1 MNIKELNQFMLDYE
15 LKPSQKLIKYLIII
29 GISAMKSKTQ
39 DISIETIK
47 LIASSCKQQK
57 LRDGMAELKE
67 KVINIQQS
75 LSPKNGTFN
84 FYDHKSFKNTKD
96 QLKSTQFSPIL
107 KKKKDDLQNKAKKG
121 QIKQDI
127 EFNLQSLNLNK
138 KENNQ
143 LINQFSEQTQSYQHF
158 QQSNNYFTQKK
169 VSLDQIANNFLNSPL
184 VKNPVSARNLTQQE
198 NELKYFF
205 QNSWKLI

>member
-15 LKPSQKLIKYLIII
+15 LKPTQKLFKYLVII
-29 GISAMKSKTQ
+29 GIQAMKTKTS

-75 LSPKNGTFN
+75 LSPQKGNFN
-84 FYDHKSFKNTKD
+84 FYQPKSVLNSKD
-96 QLKSTQFSPIL
+96 QLMNSQFSPIL
-107 KKKKDDLQNKAKKG
+107 KKKDDLQIKSKKA
-121 QIKQDI
+121 QIQQDI
-127 EFNLQSLNLNK
+127 ESNLKSLNFNK

-143 LINQFSEQTQSYQHF
+143 QANQFQQKNKPYQLP

-169 VSLDQIANNFLNSPL
+169 VSLDQIANNFLSSPL
-184 VKNPVSARNLTQQE
+184 VKNPVSARNITQKE
-198 NELKYFF
+198 SELKHFF

>member
-1 MNIKELNQFMLDYE
+1 MNIKELNQFIIDYE

-29 GISAMKSKTQ
+29 GISAMKTKTQ

-57 LRDGMAELKE
+57 LRDSMAELKQR
-67 KVINIQQS
+67 VVNIQQS
-75 LSPKNGTFN
+75 LSSKNENFN
-84 FYDHKSFKNTKD
+84 FNEKKSIMNSKD
-96 QLKSTQFSPIL
+96 RLMSTQFSPIL
-107 KKKKDDLQNKAKKG
+107 KNKKDDLQNRAKKTL
-121 QIKQDI
+121 IKKDI
-127 EFNLQSLNLNK
+127 ESNLKSLNLNK

-143 LINQFSEQTQSYQHF
+143 LSNQLLEQTKSQQHT

-184 VKNPVSARNLTQQE
+184 VKNPVSARNITQQE
-198 NELKYFF
+198 SELKYFF
-205 QNSWKLI
+205 QNSWKIV

>member
-1 MNIKELNQFMLDYE
+1 MNNIKELNQFMLDYE
-15 LKPSQKLIKYLIII
+15 LKPSQKLIKYLVII

-75 LSPKNGTFN
+75 LSPKSANLKFSEN
-84 FYDHKSFKNTKD
+84 KSIQKYKD
-96 QLKSTQFSPIL
+96 QLMESQFSPIL
-107 KKKKDDLQNKAKKG
+107 KRKDDEQNRTKKT

-127 EFNLQSLNLNK
+127 DFNLKSLNQNK
-138 KENNQ
+138 KENNP
-143 LINQFSEQTQSYQHF
+143 LNNQFQHQSKLNQQTQ
-158 QQSNNYFTQKK
+158 QSSDYFIQKK
-169 VSLDQIANNFLNSPL
+169 VSLEQIANHFLSSPL
-184 VKNPVSARNLTQQE
+184 VKNPMSARNITQQE
-198 NELKYFF
+198 SELKFF
-205 QNSWKLI
+205 FRIHGN

>member
-1 MNIKELNQFMLDYE
+1 MNIKELNQFILDYE
-15 LKPSQKLIKYLIII
+15 LKPSQKLIKYLVII

-75 LSPKNGTFN
+75 LSPKNGNFN
-84 FYDHKSFKNTKD
+84 LNELKKSVQNSKD
-96 QLKSTQFSPIL
+96 QLMNSQFSPIL
-107 KKKKDDLQNKAKKG
+107 KKKDDLQNRSKKD
-121 QIKQDI
+121 QINLDI
-127 EFNLQSLNLNK
+127 ELNLKSLNFNK

-143 LINQFSEQTQSYQHF
+143 LTYQFQQQTKQYQQT

-169 VSLDQIANNFLNSPL
+169 VSLDQIANNFLSSPL
-184 VKNPVSARNLTQQE
+184 VKNPVSARNITQKE
-198 NELKYFF
+198 SELKYFF

>member
-15 LKPSQKLIKYLIII
+15 LKPTQKLFKYLIII
-29 GISAMKSKTQ
+29 GISSMKTKTQ

-75 LSPKNGTFN
+75 LSPQKGNFN
-84 FYDHKSFKNTKD
+84 FNQPKTVLNSKH
-96 QLKSTQFSPIL
+96 QLMNSQFSPIL
-107 KKKKDDLQNKAKKG
+107 KNKEDLQIKSKKA
-121 QIKQDI
+121 QIQQDL
-127 EFNLQSLNLNK
+127 ESNMKSLNFNK

-143 LINQFSEQTQSYQHF
+143 LSNQFQQKNKPYQ
-158 QQSNNYFTQKK
+158 QPSLSNNYFTQKK
-169 VSLDQIANNFLNSPL
+169 VSLDQIANNFLSSPL
-184 VKNPVSARNLTQQE
+184 VKNPVSARNIAQKE
-198 NELKYFF
+198 SELKYFF